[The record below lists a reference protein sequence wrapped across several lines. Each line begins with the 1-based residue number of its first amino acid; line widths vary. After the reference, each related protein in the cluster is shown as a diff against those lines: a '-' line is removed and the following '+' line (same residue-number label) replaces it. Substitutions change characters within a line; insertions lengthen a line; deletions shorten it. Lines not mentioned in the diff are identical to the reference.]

1 MEYEGEKRTIIQR
14 RRWAQGQRGT
24 IRYVCRRDE
33 MSLIIWGMMSQLR
46 KAEKLKSERGLD
58 YSLWLSTWIIRLFSG
73 RKQWTIHYVWAQN
86 NFYDP
91 WTLTHIT
98 PIVRQLHWLL
108 INFRTQCK
116 MNFLIIKLSTGLL
129 RSLSTSSAHLAL
141 AFSFSLQT
149 TLLVWL
155 KALVSTVPPHHLL
168 SCFASGCMNTDY

>member
-1 MEYEGEKRTIIQR
+1 MSERWDESDYLRHDQPAEK
-14 RRWAQGQRGT
+14 G
-24 IRYVCRRDE
+24 
-33 MSLIIWGMMSQLR
+33 R
-46 KAEKLKSERGLD
+46 KAEVRERELD

-73 RKQWTIHYVWAQN
+73 RKQWTTQYVWAQN

-98 PIVRQLHWLL
+98 SIVRQLHWLL

-116 MNFLIIKLSTGLL
+116 MNFLIINLSMGLL
-129 RSLSTSSAHLAL
+129 WSLSTSSAHLAL

-168 SCFASGCMNTDY
+168 SWFASGCMNTDY